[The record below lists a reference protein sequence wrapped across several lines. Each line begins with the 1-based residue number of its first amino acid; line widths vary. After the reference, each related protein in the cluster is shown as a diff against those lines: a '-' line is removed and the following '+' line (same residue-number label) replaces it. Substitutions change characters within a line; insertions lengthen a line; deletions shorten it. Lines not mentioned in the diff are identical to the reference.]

1 MCALAETFIP
11 RDWQAQIIG
20 DPTKGIPEDKT
31 KFKVVVAHRKGG
43 KTVMALMYLFMKAWQ
58 CKLAME
64 HNNVR
69 VPRFTYIAP
78 TYKQAKDIGWDLLK
92 NIVPHGLLLK
102 KPNETQLEIRL
113 RNRVIINLKGADKED
128 SLRGPGLHYALMD
141 EYAFMRPTIWDTII
155 RPELG
160 ATGGGAMFIG
170 TPNGRDHFYDA
181 FRKGRDD
188 GQEWKSWS
196 LPATAPLVGFD
207 PDTQRGAAILAP
219 GFLEQTRAEVSE
231 KFYRQEYECEFQDNA
246 GMVFDRVDENVVDE
260 FREYPEN
267 GHRYRLGVDP
277 ALREDWT
284 VISVIDLTDH
294 KFKYV
299 YRTNKID
306 LELVLSRIENE
317 ARKWTT
323 NLGAP
328 EIIMDTTGM
337 GDPMYESLVSR
348 GLINQPVKLNN
359 TNKRLMVDNLA
370 MMFNQDKIK
379 IPRYEW
385 LVDELKDYRY
395 SRSESTGKYFY
406 GAPQG
411 KHDDGVCALFLA
423 CYQLPPIQSIQINRR
438 QPDIGIYNP
447 FTGVLH

>member
-1 MCALAETFIP
+1 MALAEVFSP
-11 RDWQAQIIG
+11 REWQEQIIG
-20 DPTKGIPEDKT
+20 NPAKGIPENKA
-31 KFKVVVAHRKGG
+31 KFKVAVAHRKAG
-43 KTVMALMYLFMKAWQ
+43 KTVMAMMYLFMQAWKCRDALDQ
-58 CKLAME
+58 K
-64 HNNVR
+64 NVR

-92 NIVPHGLLLK
+92 SIVPPSFLLK
-102 KPNETQLEIRL
+102 RPNETQLEIRL
-113 RNRVIINLKGADKED
+113 KNRVIINIKGADKED
-128 SLRGPGLHYALMD
+128 SLRGPGLYYALMD
-141 EYAFMRPTIWDTII
+141 EYAYMKPGIWDQIV

-170 TPNGRDHFYDA
+170 TPNGRDHFYDV
-181 FRKGRDD
+181 FRKGQDD
-188 GQEWKSWS
+188 KNGDWKSWA
-196 LPATAPLVGFD
+196 LPATLPLVGFD
-207 PDTQRGAAILAP
+207 PSTPRGEQILAP
-219 GFLEQTRAEVSE
+219 GFLEQTKNEVSD

-246 GMVFDRVDENVVDE
+246 GMVFDRIDENVIDE
-260 FREYPEN
+260 FREFPEN
-267 GHRYRLGVDP
+267 GHRYRLGIDP
-277 ALREDWT
+277 ALREDFT
-284 VISVIDLTDH
+284 VIAVIDLTDH
-294 KFKYV
+294 RIKYV

-337 GDPMYESLVSR
+337 GDPMYEALVSR
-348 GLINQPVKLNN
+348 GLNIQPVKINN

-370 MMFNQDKIK
+370 MMFNQDRIK

-385 LVDELKDYRY
+385 LIDELKDFRY

-411 KHDDGVCALFLA
+411 KHDDGVCALYLA
-423 CYQLPPIQSIQINRR
+423 VYQLPPLQPIQFNRR
-438 QPDIGIYNP
+438 SGQQGKYNI
-447 FTGVLH
+447 FTGVEY